1 LFYYQDI
8 MSQPPKPAYRS
19 PWNLLLIIP
28 AVALIF
34 PAVYARSTP
43 ELFGVP
49 FFYWYQFAWII
60 LTGLITAF
68 VYRATGY

>member
-1 LFYYQDI
+1 
-8 MSQPPKPAYRS
+8 MPEPAKSKRLS
-19 PWNLLLIIP
+19 PWNLLLFLP

-34 PAVYARSTP
+34 PGVYARATP

-49 FFYWYQFAWII
+49 FFYWYQIAWIVI
-60 LTGLITAF
+60 TGLITAI